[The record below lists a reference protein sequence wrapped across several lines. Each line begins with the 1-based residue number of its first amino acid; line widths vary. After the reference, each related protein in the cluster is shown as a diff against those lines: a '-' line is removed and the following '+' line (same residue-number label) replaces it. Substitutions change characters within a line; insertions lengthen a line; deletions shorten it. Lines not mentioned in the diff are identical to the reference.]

1 MIDKKQKQK
10 IVSEFGKNES
20 DTGSVGVQIA
30 LITSRIKYLTEH
42 LNTNK
47 KDHSSKRGLL
57 KLVGQRRS
65 LLRYYQKKDLKAYRI
80 LISKLGLRK

>member
-10 IVSEFGKNES
+10 IVSEFGKNEG
-20 DTGSVGVQIA
+20 DTGSVEVQIA
-30 LITSRIKYLTEH
+30 LITGRIKYLTEH
-42 LNTNK
+42 LKENK
-47 KDHSSKRGLL
+47 KDYSSKRGLL

-65 LLRYYQKKDLKAYRI
+65 LLRYYQKRDLEAYRM

>member
-30 LITSRIKYLTEH
+30 LITGRIKYLTEH
-42 LNTNK
+42 LKINK
-47 KDHSSKRGLL
+47 KII
-57 KLVGQRRS
+57 V
-65 LLRYYQKKDLKAYRI
+65 QKEAC
-80 LISKLGLRK
+80 

>member
-30 LITSRIKYLTEH
+30 LITGRIKYLTEH
-42 LNTNK
+42 LKINK
-47 KDHSSKRGLL
+47 KDRSQFKKR
-57 KLVGQRRS
+57 LVKVSRAKAKFIAVLPEKRFRS
-65 LLRYYQKKDLKAYRI
+65 LQDVDI
-80 LISKLGLRK
+80 

>member
-10 IVSEFGKNES
+10 IVSEFGKNDS

-30 LITSRIKYLTEH
+30 LITGRIKYLTEH
-42 LNTNK
+42 LKINK

-65 LLRYYQKKDLKAYRI
+65 LLRYYQKKDLEAYRT

>member
-20 DTGSVGVQIA
+20 DTGSVEVQIA
-30 LITSRIKYLTEH
+30 LITGRIKYLTEH
-42 LNTNK
+42 LKINK

-65 LLRYYQKKDLKAYRI
+65 LLRYYQKKDLEAYRI

>member
-10 IVSEFGKNES
+10 IVSEFGKSES

-30 LITSRIKYLTEH
+30 LITGRIKYLTEH
-42 LNTNK
+42 LKTNK

-65 LLRYYQKKDLKAYRI
+65 LLRYYQKKDLEAYRI

>member
-30 LITSRIKYLTEH
+30 LITGRIKYLTEH
-42 LNTNK
+42 LKINK
-47 KDHSSKRGLL
+47 KD
-57 KLVGQRRS
+57 RS
-65 LLRYYQKKDLKAYRI
+65 EWKN
-80 LISKLGLRK
+80 S